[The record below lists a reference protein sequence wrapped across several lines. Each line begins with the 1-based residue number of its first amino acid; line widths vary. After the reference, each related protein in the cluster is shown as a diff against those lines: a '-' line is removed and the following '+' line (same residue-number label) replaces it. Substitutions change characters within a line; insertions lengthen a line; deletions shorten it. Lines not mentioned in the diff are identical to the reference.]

1 MVLFLPNIF
10 YKLLMSLCAH
20 DFRHDFMSSSTR
32 VHTGYILGL
41 ERRGG
46 GSTYGQSHKLS
57 DETVL
62 AEHLN
67 DITFLDALQY
77 NKVNT
82 LKGKSKENALRQA
95 KLDAFYKFSLIIRV
109 INILNKCFRKKSY
122 SSLTRKESV
131 FVSDSSKALGVGA
144 IKRGVSVKRRLH
156 VRKRPHVKTRNVKVK
171 NVIRVD
177 EGLWVV

>member
-1 MVLFLPNIF
+1 
-10 YKLLMSLCAH
+10 
-20 DFRHDFMSSSTR
+20 MSSSTR

-67 DITFLDALQY
+67 DIMFLDALQY

-109 INILNKCFRKKSY
+109 INILNKCFRKKSR
-122 SSLTRKESV
+122 SSLTRKESI
-131 FVSDSSKALGVGA
+131 FVSDGSKALGVGA
-144 IKRGVSVKRRLH
+144 IKKKGKRKKKTT
-156 VRKRPHVKTRNVKVK
+156 RKKT
-171 NVIRVD
+171 
-177 EGLWVV
+177 